1 MLRRPVTL
9 SSGPRIARIC
19 ARWVELVS
27 LKLVNIGSMNT
38 STQKLEDQVSLA
50 LQQSP
55 FIAGRKLR
63 FETSEGKVVL
73 HGVVASFFQKQMAQE
88 ALRGLD
94 GVQHIENQLEV
105 CWA

>member
-1 MLRRPVTL
+1 MELIRFTPVERT
-9 SSGPRIARIC
+9 
-19 ARWVELVS
+19 
-27 LKLVNIGSMNT
+27 SMTT
-38 STQKLEDQVSLA
+38 STQQLEDQVSLA

-55 FIAGRKLR
+55 YVAGRKLR

-88 ALRGLD
+88 ALRGVD